1 MAPLG
6 RCSVAPHITYISC
19 QFIHNILVTV
29 AYKQTDAN
37 RLTNRAKRYAR
48 VCRCKAEL
56 GSSDSALDAGCEQ
69 VPPDVTSQ
77 MLDLEQQLLYV

>member
-1 MAPLG
+1 LG
-6 RCSVAPHITYISC
+6 FRGFLRTPKNPPGYGPA
-19 QFIHNILVTV
+19 V

-37 RLTNRAKRYAR
+37 RLTNHAKRYAR

-77 MLDLEQQLLYV
+77 MLDLEQQLLYVRQFV